1 VTRFVLRR
9 LALAALVVVGI
20 VVLTFIVARV
30 VPGDPASTWAGP
42 RARPEQI
49 ERARE
54 HLGLDRPLPAQ
65 VVGYLA
71 GVATG
76 DWGDSLRTRRPVLED
91 IGRRAPASIE
101 LVTVA
106 MLLALAIG
114 VPAGLAAARWRGRAP
129 DLLSRVAAVIG
140 VSMPSF
146 WLAIVL
152 QLVFFQWLDVLP
164 VAGSYDPDLDVTHRL
179 GAVTNAPIVDALL
192 TGNWTVFASAV
203 QHVVLPAIVIAAY
216 PAGVITRM
224 VRASVLDTIGDDHV
238 RMVRALGFTE
248 RSVFARFALRHAW
261 SPVISLLALVFAYAL
276 VNTFLVEAIFNRP
289 GLGSY
294 AADAIG
300 ALDTPAIVGVTLFV
314 ALVYVLGNLVV
325 DVAQAAI
332 DPRIRTSRAA
342 S

>member
-1 VTRFVLRR
+1 VTRFLARR
-9 LALAALVVVGI
+9 LALAAFVVLGV
-20 VVLTFIVARV
+20 VVLTFVVARV
-30 VPGDPASTWAGP
+30 VPGDPAVTWAGP

-49 ERARE
+49 EEARKQ
-54 HLGLDRPLPAQ
+54 LGLDRPVPVQIAR
-65 VVGYLA
+65 YLG

-76 DWGDSLRTRRPVLED
+76 DWGLSLRTRRPVIED
-91 IGRRAPASIE
+91 IARRAPASIE

-106 MLLALAIG
+106 MVLSLAVGIPL
-114 VPAGLAAARWRGRAP
+114 GLVAARWRGRAP
-129 DLLSRVAAVIG
+129 DLLSRLAAVIG

-152 QLVFFQWLDVLP
+152 QLIFFQWLNVLP
-164 VAGSYDPDLDVTHRL
+164 VAGSYDPDLDYTSPLRS
-179 GAVTNAPIVDALL
+179 VTNMPIVDSLL
-192 TGNWTVFASAV
+192 TGNWPVLWSALT
-203 QHVVLPAIVIAAY
+203 HVVLPAVVIAAY

-224 VRASVLDTIGDDHV
+224 VRASVLDTIGEDHV

-261 SPVISLLALVFAYAL
+261 SPVVALLALVFAYAL

-294 AADAIG
+294 AADAIA

-314 ALVYVLGNLVV
+314 AIVYVIGNLVV
-325 DVAQAAI
+325 DLVQAVI
-332 DPRIRTSRAA
+332 DPRIRVA
-342 S
+342 

>member
-1 VTRFVLRR
+1 VTRFVVRR
-9 LALAALVVVGI
+9 LALAALVVVG
-20 VVLTFIVARV
+20 VVILTFVVARV

-54 HLGLDRPLPAQ
+54 ELGLDRPLPAQ
-65 VVGYLA
+65 IGQYLA
-71 GVATG
+71 GIATG
-76 DWGDSLRTRRPVLED
+76 DWGVSLRTRRPVLQD

-101 LVTVA
+101 LVAIA
-106 MLLALAIG
+106 MLLAIAVG
-114 VPAGLAAARWRGRAP
+114 VPLGLIAARWKGRFP
-129 DLLSRVAAVIG
+129 DLGSRLVAIVG

-152 QLVFFQWLDVLP
+152 QLVFFQRLHILP
-164 VAGSYDPDLDVTHRL
+164 VAGTYDPNLDYTSPLHSI
-179 GAVTNAPIVDALL
+179 TNMPIVDSLI
-192 TGNWTVFASAV
+192 TGNWVVFGSALR
-203 QHVVLPAIVIAAY
+203 HVVLPAIVIAAY

-224 VRASVLDTIGDDHV
+224 VRASVLDTVGEDHV
-238 RMVRALGFTE
+238 RMVRALGFSE

-261 SPVISLLALVFAYAL
+261 SPVVALLALVFAYAL

-300 ALDTPAIVGVTLFV
+300 ALDTPAILGVTLFV
-314 ALVYVLGNLVV
+314 GIVYVLGNLVV
-325 DVAQAAI
+325 DIVQAMI
-332 DPRIRTSRAA
+332 DPRIRVS
-342 S
+342 

>member
-1 VTRFVLRR
+1 MTRFVLRR
-9 LALAALVVVGI
+9 LALAVLVILGV
-20 VVLTFIVARV
+20 VVLTFVVARV
-30 VPGDPASTWAGP
+30 VPGDPAATWAGP

-54 HLGLDRPLPAQ
+54 KLGLDRPLPVQ
-65 VVGYLA
+65 IGDYLG

-76 DWGDSLRTRRPVLED
+76 DWGLSLRTRRPVLQD

-101 LVTVA
+101 LVTVS
-106 MLLALAIG
+106 MLLAIAVG
-114 VPAGLAAARWRGRAP
+114 VPAGLAAARWKGHAP
-129 DLLSRVAAVIG
+129 DTVSRLGAIVG
-140 VSMPSF
+140 VSIPSF
-146 WLAIVL
+146 WLALVL
-152 QLVFFQWLDVLP
+152 QIVFFQWLHLLP
-164 VAGSYDPDLDVTHRL
+164 VAGTYDPNLDYTSPLRHL
-179 GAVTNAPIVDALL
+179 TNMPIVDALL
-192 TGNWTVFASAV
+192 TGNWPVFASSIR
-203 QHVVLPAIVIAAY
+203 HVILPAIVIAAY

-224 VRASVLDTIGDDHV
+224 VRASVLDTIGEDHV

-261 SPVISLLALVFAYAL
+261 SPVVAVLALVFAYAL

-314 ALVYVLGNLVV
+314 AIVYVLGNLVV
-325 DVAQAAI
+325 DVLQAMI
-332 DPRIRTSRAA
+332 DPRIRVS
-342 S
+342 

>member
-1 VTRFVLRR
+1 VTRFLARR
-9 LALAALVVVGI
+9 LALAALVVLG
-20 VVLTFIVARV
+20 VVILTFVVARV
-30 VPGDPASTWAGP
+30 VPGDPAVTWAGP

-49 ERARE
+49 EAARE
-54 HLGLDRPLPAQ
+54 QLGLDRPVPVQIAR
-65 VVGYLA
+65 YLG

-76 DWGDSLRTRRPVLED
+76 DWGLSLRTRRPVIED
-91 IGRRAPASIE
+91 IARRAPASIE

-106 MLLALAIG
+106 MVLALVVGI
-114 VPAGLAAARWRGRAP
+114 PLGLVAARWRGRAP
-129 DLLSRVAAVIG
+129 DLLSRLAAVIG

-152 QLVFFQWLDVLP
+152 QLVFFQWLNVLP
-164 VAGSYDPDLDVTHRL
+164 VAGSYDPDLDYTSPLRS
-179 GAVTNAPIVDALL
+179 VTNMPIVDSLL
-192 TGNWTVFASAV
+192 TGNWPVLWSALS
-203 QHVVLPAIVIAAY
+203 HVVLPAVVIAAY

-224 VRASVLDTIGDDHV
+224 VRASVLDTIGEDHV

-261 SPVISLLALVFAYAL
+261 SPVVALLALVFAYAL

-294 AADAIG
+294 AADAIA

-314 ALVYVLGNLVV
+314 ALVYVVGNLVV
-325 DVAQAAI
+325 DVVQAVI
-332 DPRIRTSRAA
+332 DPRIRVA
-342 S
+342 

>member
-1 VTRFVLRR
+1 VTRFLVRR
-9 LALAALVVVGI
+9 LALAAF
-20 VVLTFIVARV
+20 VVLGVVILTFVVARV
-30 VPGDPASTWAGP
+30 VPGDPAVTWAGP

-49 ERARE
+49 EAARRQ
-54 HLGLDRPLPAQ
+54 LGLDRPVPVQIAR
-65 VVGYLA
+65 YLG

-76 DWGDSLRTRRPVLED
+76 DWGLSLRTRRPVIDD
-91 IGRRAPASIE
+91 IARRAPASIE

-106 MLLALAIG
+106 MVLALAVGI
-114 VPAGLAAARWRGRAP
+114 PLGLVAARWRGRAP
-129 DLLSRVAAVIG
+129 DLLSRIAAVIG

-152 QLVFFQWLDVLP
+152 QLIFFQWLNVLP
-164 VAGSYDPDLDVTHRL
+164 VAGSYDPDLDYTSPLRN
-179 GAVTNAPIVDALL
+179 VTNMPIVDALL
-192 TGNWTVFASAV
+192 TGNWPVLGSALT
-203 QHVVLPAIVIAAY
+203 HVVLPAVVIAAY

-224 VRASVLDTIGDDHV
+224 VRASVLDTIGEDHV

-261 SPVISLLALVFAYAL
+261 SPVVALLALVFAYAL

-294 AADAIG
+294 AADAIA

-314 ALVYVLGNLVV
+314 AIVYVIGNLVV
-325 DVAQAAI
+325 DVLQAAI
-332 DPRIRTSRAA
+332 DPRIRVA
-342 S
+342 

>member
-1 VTRFVLRR
+1 VTRFLARR
-9 LALAALVVVGI
+9 LALAAFVVLGV
-20 VVLTFIVARV
+20 VVLTFVVARV
-30 VPGDPASTWAGP
+30 VPGDPAVTWAGP

-49 ERARE
+49 EEARKQ
-54 HLGLDRPLPAQ
+54 LGLDRPVPVQIAR
-65 VVGYLA
+65 YLG

-76 DWGDSLRTRRPVLED
+76 DWGLSLRTRRPVIED
-91 IGRRAPASIE
+91 IARRAPASIE

-106 MLLALAIG
+106 MVLSLVVGIPL
-114 VPAGLAAARWRGRAP
+114 GLVAARWRGRAP
-129 DLLSRVAAVIG
+129 DLLSRLAAVIG

-152 QLVFFQWLDVLP
+152 QLIFFQWLNVLP
-164 VAGSYDPDLDVTHRL
+164 VAGSYDPDLDYTSPLRS
-179 GAVTNAPIVDALL
+179 VTNMPIVDSLL
-192 TGNWTVFASAV
+192 TGNWPVLWSALT
-203 QHVVLPAIVIAAY
+203 HVVLPAVVIAAY

-224 VRASVLDTIGDDHV
+224 VRASVLDTIGEDHV

-261 SPVISLLALVFAYAL
+261 SPVVALLALVFAYAL

-294 AADAIG
+294 AADAIA

-314 ALVYVLGNLVV
+314 AIVYVIGNLVV
-325 DVAQAAI
+325 DLVQAVI
-332 DPRIRTSRAA
+332 DPRIRVA
-342 S
+342 